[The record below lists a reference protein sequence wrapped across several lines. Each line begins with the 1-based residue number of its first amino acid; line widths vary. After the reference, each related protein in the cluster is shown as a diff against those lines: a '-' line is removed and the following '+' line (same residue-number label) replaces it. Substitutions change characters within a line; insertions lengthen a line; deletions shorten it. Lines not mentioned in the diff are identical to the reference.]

1 MEAVGRL
8 AGGIAHDFNNLLTVI
23 MGYSHVLSTEL
34 GSEHPLHSKIE
45 ETQKA
50 GEKAAMLV
58 RQLLA
63 FSRKQPLEPKHLS
76 VNNVV
81 SNLEGMLRRLI
92 GADIRLVIR
101 LDPSNSQVLADQA
114 QLEQVLMNLV
124 VNAQDAMPHGG
135 TLTIE
140 TTQTELAKSPLYH
153 VDPLPPGHYM
163 KLSVTDTGSGMDRN
177 TSPYLRALLHN
188 EGGREGKRAWSFH
201 GVRDRNSIRWRHR
214 CQQPGRVWHQV

>member
-1 MEAVGRL
+1 MSATSDGNAEDALVQSEKQFRQAQKMEAVGRL

-92 GADIRLVIR
+92 AEIFVSSSGSI
-101 LDPSNSQVLADQA
+101 
-114 QLEQVLMNLV
+114 
-124 VNAQDAMPHGG
+124 
-135 TLTIE
+135 
-140 TTQTELAKSPLYH
+140 
-153 VDPLPPGHYM
+153 LP
-163 KLSVTDTGSGMDRN
+163 T
-177 TSPYLRALLHN
+177 
-188 EGGREGKRAWSFH
+188 
-201 GVRDRNSIRWRHR
+201 VRSLPIKPNWNKYS
-214 CQQPGRVWHQV
+214 